1 MHQSVCVCSDELYC
15 LDHYNIQYNS
25 ISTVTAQTGLHQYYN
40 HPSSS
45 CLSNSQHIIWT
56 MSWSCWSNISL
67 HCCECTKPAA
77 SRMISSRRAA
87 HIASSSFISKGDQI
101 IGDVCSWARWS
112 TVTRRSSLKLQ
123 YWLGILGSH
132 LPAHPHAQTVRE
144 VATSKWMK
152 VEVVHL
158 RSGRKYFWQCHVT
171 EYWGPTAGT
180 TGPVYQFAAHQLCW
194 LSNAPTSRALL
205 AVYLIYWSCYF
216 LTTTVHYFLRI
227 QHCRSNSVTKKQSQT
242 VY

>member
-1 MHQSVCVCSDELYC
+1 MYAATNYTAWTTTTHNITAFQLSQLRRGCISITTIQAPVVCQTPNILFEQC
-15 LDHYNIQYNS
+15 LDHADP
-25 ISTVTAQTGLHQYYN
+25 ISACTA
-40 HPSSS
+40 
-45 CLSNSQHIIWT
+45 
-56 MSWSCWSNISL
+56 
-67 HCCECTKPAA
+67 ECTKPAA